1 MASSMGHLLGLA
13 ALKILSLTLN
23 YNLTKL
29 KWSKLGGDKSLILR
43 VRWVPVDLTNYL
55 LSKHGRL
62 WLWHIDF
69 WTGLRTV
76 MSRNFPAFVYQLE
89 IHVSSAYFPHLD
101 PEAHSK
107 HGIGYDQNG
116 AQQILFNFFAVSA
129 AIVFWNWNTNT
140 LSIIVGIVIAA
151 ARDTKH
157 VQLAYWAVY
166 LWLRLLVG

>member
-1 MASSMGHLLGLA
+1 MASSMGHLPGLP

-23 YNLTKL
+23 YYLTKL
-29 KWSKLGGDKSLILR
+29 KWSRLGSDKSLVKS
-43 VRWVPVDLTNYL
+43 VRWAPVDLINYC

-76 MSRNFPAFVYQLE
+76 MSRNFPAFVYQLK
-89 IHVSSAYFPHLD
+89 IHFSSAYLPHLD
-101 PEAHSK
+101 PEAHGK

-116 AQQILFNFFAVSA
+116 AQEILLNFFAVSA
-129 AIVFWNWNTNT
+129 AIVFWNRNTNT
-140 LSIIVGIVIAA
+140 LSIIIGIVIAA